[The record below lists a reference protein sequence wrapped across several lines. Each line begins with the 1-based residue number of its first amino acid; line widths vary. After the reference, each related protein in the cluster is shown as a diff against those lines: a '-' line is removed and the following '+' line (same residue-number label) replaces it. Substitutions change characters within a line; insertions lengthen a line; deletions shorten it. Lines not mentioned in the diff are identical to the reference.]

1 MKGDSC
7 CCCIRIRIAPPHAPA
22 FPIRLPPPCV
32 GIFGFAQVRL
42 GQLTC
47 RRGPGSSAPA
57 MVCALR
63 APSSP
68 RRPYRISSHGLAG
81 VVAAAPKDDLF
92 LWTILKDFFFVSR
105 SLLPW
110 LFFARPDQ
118 PMITQG
124 MGISWFMR
132 WSPLALLVHT
142 VIHAQTGHERMVR
155 YK

>member
-22 FPIRLPPPCV
+22 FPFRLPPPCV
-32 GIFGFAQVRL
+32 WIFGFAQVHPCDGVHVCVL
-42 GQLTC
+42 LLSAKMALPYFQPWFGWSC
-47 RRGPGSSAPA
+47 SGSSKGRSLF
-57 MVCALR
+57 VDD
-63 APSSP
+63 
-68 RRPYRISSHGLAG
+68 
-81 VVAAAPKDDLF
+81 PKRKNTF
-92 LWTILKDFFFVSR
+92 CQ
-105 SLLPW
+105 SLLPR
-110 LFFARPDQ
+110 LFFARADQ

-155 YK
+155 KKKETKKGGGGTK

>member
-22 FPIRLPPPCV
+22 FPFRLPPPCV
-32 GIFGFAQVRL
+32 WIFGFAQVHPCDGVHVCVL
-42 GQLTC
+42 LL
-47 RRGPGSSAPA
+47 SAK
-57 MVCALR
+57 MAL
-63 APSSP
+63 
-68 RRPYRISSHGLAG
+68 PYFQPWFGWSCSGRKNRTI
-81 VVAAAPKDDLF
+81 PF
-92 LWTILKDFFFVSR
+92 WTILKKNKRVFS
-105 SLLPW
+105 SMLPRQ
-110 LFFARPDQ
+110 LFARAVQ

-155 YK
+155 KKRGEK